1 MQCILCKIYFFG
13 KFFTSTIILY
23 VLLFAQKI
31 LFLQKVGV
39 TGLEYLNQKHKS
51 KLGTRLDHEGHKLNK
66 ATENENCR
74 SKGYRTAESNF
85 FVLSGWSMVE
95 RQKLM

>member
-1 MQCILCKIYFFG
+1 MTVADRF
-13 KFFTSTIILY
+13 
-23 VLLFAQKI
+23 V
-31 LFLQKVGV
+31 VGV
-39 TGLEYLNQKHKS
+39 VKIGKRHKQKDGLEYLNQKHKS

>member
-1 MQCILCKIYFFG
+1 MTVADRF
-13 KFFTSTIILY
+13 
-23 VLLFAQKI
+23 V
-31 LFLQKVGV
+31 VGV
-39 TGLEYLNQKHKS
+39 VKIGKRHKQMDGLEYLNQKHKS